1 MCEIVAPLDQLQGD
15 RLRLT
20 KPLPAS
26 FTAGVVTVTR
36 WAAVVTFDATN
47 WYQPVD
53 VPLVSPAKRAEYEK
67 DVAQLNPLHVIV
79 AGLVAAA
86 LFVLGLI
93 VLVRWVVGSGVA
105 AG

>member
-1 MCEIVAPLDQLQGD
+1 VRTFQAVAW
-15 RLRLT
+15 
-20 KPLPAS
+20 S
-26 FTAGVVTVTR
+26 FFGVR
-36 WAAVVTFDATN
+36 
-47 WYQPVD
+47 
-53 VPLVSPAKRAEYEK
+53 KRAEYEK
-67 DVAQLNPLHVIV
+67 DLAQLNPLHVIV